1 MQPNKFTSTIMLKE
15 IELSINM
22 LINEYHDAHESYV
35 QSISLGNSIDSE
47 RFMKVLDTANKNL
60 KLKINEAGLIL
71 KKIISKGEA
80 NQNAVTLNAPKLK
93 ELSKNLNTQEIKL
106 KKMRDKINNI
116 DGNLETSNLDN
127 NGNYTQLLFFSIIA
141 ISVISITITALMS
154 STTNLVDNIFIVM
167 AIIAICYYIVIHFIN
182 K

>member
-1 MQPNKFTSTIMLKE
+1 MQPNKYPSIIMLKE
-15 IELSINM
+15 IEVSINM

-71 KKIISKGEA
+71 KNIIPKGEA
-80 NQNAVTLNAPKLK
+80 NQNTVTLNAPKLK
-93 ELSKNLNTQEIKL
+93 ELSKNLNMQESKL
-106 KKMRDKINNI
+106 KKMRDKLNNI

-127 NGNYTQLLFFSIIA
+127 NGNYTQLLLFSIIA
-141 ISVISITITALMS
+141 LSVIAITITSLMS
-154 STTNLVDNIFIVM
+154 STSTLVDNIFIVM
-167 AIIAICYYIVIHFIN
+167 AIISIIYYILLKFIN